1 MQHSSQNM
9 QNSSLTPASMRLGAA
24 TQESQEEAQAADR
37 VERLT
42 ATDEFLVSSR
52 N

>member
-1 MQHSSQNM
+1 MQH
-9 QNSSLTPASMRLGAA
+9 SSLTPASMELGAA

-37 VERLT
+37 IKQLT
-42 ATDEFLVSSR
+42 ATDELPVSSR